1 MRKSAGPRKPRK
13 DWHRLRKNVRRA
25 GSRIRLYADMS
36 GSTRLRGGLTGL
48 VMMVPIA
55 GKPSL
60 GAQPAVSPQ
69 EAYEIGLEAYLY
81 FYPLVLMDIT
91 RAQMTNV
98 PPGGLLRTRPMN
110 AFIQVRAFPTPDA
123 KTVVKPNFDT
133 LYSVTW
139 LDVSNEPIIVTVP
152 PIPDRYYL
160 LPLMDMWTEVFAVI
174 AERTTGPG
182 HCAGAMP
189 GWQGSLPA
197 GVARIDA
204 PTPYVWII
212 GRTQTNSA
220 GDYARVHE
228 IQDGYRLTPSSQWG
242 REPPPPARQFSF
254 GIDMPTPPPK
264 QVAAMPAA
272 KFFGNAAELMKLHPP
287 HGIDQPILA
296 RMRRIGIAPGKS
308 FAPPDAGIGAA
319 PDRAAAAAPGL
330 MQSQRGSFGR
340 RINGWQI
347 ATDFIGVYGAAYLR
361 RAIVA
366 AAGLGAHPPEDAA

>member
-139 LDVSNEPIIVTVP
+139 LDVSK
-152 PIPDRYYL
+152 
-160 LPLMDMWTEVFAVI
+160 
-174 AERTTGPG
+174 ER
-182 HCAGAMP
+182 
-189 GWQGSLPA
+189 
-197 GVARIDA
+197 
-204 PTPYVWII
+204 
-212 GRTQTNSA
+212 
-220 GDYARVHE
+220 
-228 IQDGYRLTPSSQWG
+228 PSSS
-242 REPPPPARQFSF
+242 PY
-254 GIDMPTPPPK
+254 
-264 QVAAMPAA
+264 
-272 KFFGNAAELMKLHPP
+272 
-287 HGIDQPILA
+287 
-296 RMRRIGIAPGKS
+296 RRSRTALLCS
-308 FAPPDAGIGAA
+308 
-319 PDRAAAAAPGL
+319 R
-330 MQSQRGSFGR
+330 
-340 RINGWQI
+340 
-347 ATDFIGVYGAAYLR
+347 
-361 RAIVA
+361 
-366 AAGLGAHPPEDAA
+366 